1 MSDVLDRTERERS
14 RFYDFGMKNP
24 NKILD
29 LNLFDEEVDRILGDI
44 HALKLATIISKQ

>member
-1 MSDVLDRTERERS
+1 MDRTERERS
-14 RFYDFGMKNP
+14 KFYDFGMKNP

-44 HALKLATIISKQ
+44 HALKLATIVSKQ